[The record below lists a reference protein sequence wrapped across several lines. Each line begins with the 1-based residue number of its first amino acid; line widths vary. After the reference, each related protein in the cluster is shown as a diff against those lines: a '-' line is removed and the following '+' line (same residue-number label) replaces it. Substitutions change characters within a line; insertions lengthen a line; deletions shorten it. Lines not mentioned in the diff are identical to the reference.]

1 MEVVTM
7 RRISFFTVA
16 MVLIAGLVFASG
28 MNLFAHY
35 EGFNFEEKQSTVSG
49 TVSFKRPGGY
59 FLETD
64 SGKEYKLAMGP
75 VWHLENMG
83 LELKV
88 RDRIMVTGFK
98 GEDEVILVTS
108 IEKGGKTYELAES
121 DDPDDFYPGYGYG
134 MGQGRMYDR
143 GYGGYDA
150 HHHRMMRGSRGWYGR
165 RMRGCW

>member
-1 MEVVTM
+1 MEEVTM
-7 RRISFFTVA
+7 RRKSIFTA
-16 MVLIAGLVFASG
+16 ALVLIAGLLFASG

-88 RDRIMVTGFK
+88 KDRITVTGFK

-108 IEKGGKTYELAES
+108 IDKGGKTYELAES
-121 DDPDDFYPGYGYG
+121 DDFYPGYGYG
-134 MGQGRMYDR
+134 MGPGMMHDR
-143 GYGGYDA
+143 GYGGYDD
-150 HHHRMMRGSRGWYGR
+150 HHHRMMWGSRGWNGR
-165 RMRGCW
+165 RMGGCW